1 MCWAQVKPALKYL
14 TDPKY
19 EHDRPKN
26 THSSTHDKYFKE
38 QIMSKQQY
46 NLHTKTDYLNRKMFL
61 DPAGPVTIQRFEE
74 VKYKKI
80 ADFEATARGFFWQ
93 PEEISLTK
101 DSNDFK
107 DASDAV
113 KHIFTSNL
121 LRQTA
126 LDSLQGRGPSQI
138 FMPVISLPE
147 LEALVYNW
155 TFFETN
161 IHSKSYSH
169 IIRNIYNVPKDVFN
183 TIHDTKEIVDMASSV
198 GDYYEALHM
207 VNCRKQMG
215 ETVTEHE
222 HVRAIW
228 MALHASYALEAFR
241 FMVSFATSLAMVEN
255 RIFIGN
261 GNIISLILQDELLHK
276 GWTAYLINQVIK
288 EDPRFLVAKEECE
301 QEVYQLYMD
310 VIREEKAWADYLFN
324 KGPVIG
330 LNANILKDFVD
341 YTAVGALKDIGIKYQ
356 GIAPKS
362 TPIPWFN
369 KHTDTSKKQTALQEN
384 ESTNYV
390 IGVMSEGI
398 DYDALPAL

>member
-1 MCWAQVKPALKYL
+1 
-14 TDPKY
+14 
-19 EHDRPKN
+19 
-26 THSSTHDKYFKE
+26 
-38 QIMSKQQY
+38 MSQAQY
-46 NLHTKTDYLNRKMFL
+46 NLNTKTDYLNRKMFL

-80 ADFEATARGFFWQ
+80 ADFETTARGFFWV
-93 PEEISLTK
+93 PEEISLSK
-101 DSNDFK
+101 DANDFK
-107 DASDAV
+107 EASDAV

-138 FMPVISLPE
+138 FTPVVSLPE

-161 IHSKSYSH
+161 IHSRSYSH
-169 IIRNIYNVPKDVFN
+169 IIRNIYNVPKDVFA

-198 GDYYEALHM
+198 GLYYDRLHM
-207 VNCRKQMG
+207 INCRKEMLEKFPEQ
-215 ETVTEHE
+215 EHIK
-222 HVRAIW
+222 AIW
-228 MALHASYALEAFR
+228 LALNASYALEAFR

-255 RIFIGN
+255 KIFIGN

-276 GWTAYLINQVIK
+276 GWTAYLINQVVK
-288 EDPRFLVAKEECE
+288 EDERFAKAKVECE
-301 QEVYQLYMD
+301 AEVYQMYLD
-310 VIREEKAWADYLFN
+310 VIREEKAWADYLFQ

-341 YTAVGALKDIGIKYQ
+341 YTAVTALKEIGIKYTNP
-356 GIAPKS
+356 APKV

-369 KHTDTSKKQTALQEN
+369 KHSDTSKKQTALQEN
-384 ESTNYV
+384 ERTNYV
-390 IGVMSEGI
+390 IGVMSENI
-398 DYDALPAL
+398 DYDALPAI

>member
-1 MCWAQVKPALKYL
+1 
-14 TDPKY
+14 
-19 EHDRPKN
+19 
-26 THSSTHDKYFKE
+26 
-38 QIMSKQQY
+38 MSDAQY
-46 NLHTKTDYLNRKMFL
+46 NLTTKTDYLNRKMFL

-80 ADFEATARGFFWQ
+80 ADYDQTARGFFWQ

-101 DSNDFK
+101 DANDFK

-126 LDSLQGRGPSQI
+126 LDSLQGRGPTQV
-138 FMPVISLPE
+138 FTPVCSLPE
-147 LEALVYNW
+147 VEALMYNW
-155 TFFETN
+155 GFFETN

-183 TIHDTKEIVDMASSV
+183 TIHDTKEIVAMASSV
-198 GDYYEALHM
+198 GKYYDALHKI
-207 VNCRKQMG
+207 NCLKEVGG
-215 ETVTEHE
+215 EIVERDHIK
-222 HVRAIW
+222 AIY

-255 RIFIGN
+255 KIFIGN

-276 GWTAYLINQVIK
+276 GWTAYLINQVLK
-288 EDPRFLVAKEECE
+288 EDARFAAIKEECE
-301 QEVYQLYMD
+301 AEVYALYMD
-310 VIREEKAWADYLFN
+310 VIREEKEWADYLFK

-330 LNANILKDFVD
+330 LNANILKEFVD
-341 YTAVGALKDIGIKYQ
+341 YTAVGALKDIGIKYLAP
-356 GIAPKS
+356 APKS

-369 KHTDTSKKQTALQEN
+369 KHSDTSKKQTALQEN

-390 IGVMSEGI
+390 IGVMGDGI
-398 DYDALPAL
+398 DYEELPAI

>member
-1 MCWAQVKPALKYL
+1 
-14 TDPKY
+14 
-19 EHDRPKN
+19 
-26 THSSTHDKYFKE
+26 
-38 QIMSKQQY
+38 MSKQQY
-46 NLHTKTDYLNRKMFL
+46 NLQTKTDYTNRKMFL

-74 VKYKKI
+74 VKYNKI
-80 ADFEATARGFFWQ
+80 ADFEKTARGFFWV

-101 DSNDFK
+101 DAQDFK

-138 FMPVISLPE
+138 FTPVISLPE

-161 IHSKSYSH
+161 IHSRSYSH
-169 IIRNIYNVPKDVFN
+169 IIRNIYNVPKEVFN
-183 TIHDTKEIVDMASSV
+183 TIHDTQEIVNMASSV
-198 GDYYEALHM
+198 GKYYDNLHVANCNVESGLHVEEDYHI
-207 VNCRKQMG
+207 K
-215 ETVTEHE
+215 
-222 HVRAIW
+222 AIYL
-228 MALHASYALEAFR
+228 ALHASYALEAFR

-255 RIFIGN
+255 KIFIGN

-276 GWTAYLINQVIK
+276 GWTAFLINQVVK
-288 EDPRFLVAKEECE
+288 EDPRFARAAQECQEEVL
-301 QEVYQLYMD
+301 QIYRD
-310 VIREEKAWADYLFN
+310 VIAEEKAWADYLFM

-341 YTAVGALKDIGIKYQ
+341 YTAVGALKDIGIKYWNP
-356 GIAPKS
+356 ASKT

-369 KHTDTSKKQTALQEN
+369 KHSDTSKKQTALQES

-390 IGVMSEGI
+390 IGVMSDAI
-398 DYDALPAL
+398 DYEALPEL

>member
-1 MCWAQVKPALKYL
+1 
-14 TDPKY
+14 
-19 EHDRPKN
+19 
-26 THSSTHDKYFKE
+26 
-38 QIMSKQQY
+38 MSQQQY
-46 NLHTKTDYLNRKMFL
+46 NLKTKTDYLNRKMFL

-74 VKYKKI
+74 FKYPKI
-80 ADFEATARGFFWQ
+80 ANFETTARGFFWV

-107 DASDAV
+107 EASDAV

-126 LDSLQGRGPSQI
+126 LDSLQGRGPSQV
-138 FMPVISLPE
+138 FAPVVSLPE
-147 LEALVYNW
+147 LEALIYNW

-161 IHSKSYSH
+161 IHSRSYSH
-169 IIRNIYNVPKDVFN
+169 IIRNIYNVPKEVFN
-183 TIHDTKEIVDMASSV
+183 TIHDTEEIVDMASSV
-198 GDYYEALHM
+198 GNYYDYLHRL
-207 VNCRKQMG
+207 NCRK
-215 ETVTEHE
+215 ELNPDNVTEHE
-222 HVRAIW
+222 HIKAIY

-255 RIFIGN
+255 RIFMGN

-288 EDPRFLVAKEECE
+288 EDPRFVAVKAECE
-301 QEVYQLYMD
+301 AEVYALYMD
-310 VIREEKAWADYLFN
+310 VIREEKAWADYLFK

-330 LNANILKDFVD
+330 LNAQILKDFVD

-356 GIAPKS
+356 AAAPKT

-369 KHTDTSKKQTALQEN
+369 KHTDTSKKQTALQES
-384 ESTNYV
+384 ESTSYV
-390 IGVMSEGI
+390 IGVMGDSI
-398 DYDALPAL
+398 DYNALPNI

>member
-1 MCWAQVKPALKYL
+1 
-14 TDPKY
+14 
-19 EHDRPKN
+19 
-26 THSSTHDKYFKE
+26 
-38 QIMSKQQY
+38 MSQKQY
-46 NLHTKTDYLNRKMFL
+46 NLHTKTDYLSRKMFL

-80 ADFEATARGFFWQ
+80 ADFESTARGFFWQ

-101 DSNDFK
+101 DANDFK
-107 DASDAV
+107 EASDAV

-138 FMPVISLPE
+138 FTPVVSLPE

-155 TFFETN
+155 TFYETN

-169 IIRNIYNVPKDVFN
+169 IIRNIYNVPKEVFN

-198 GDYYEALHM
+198 GRYYDALHLI
-207 VNCRKQMG
+207 NCRKELG
-215 ETVTEHE
+215 ETIPERE
-222 HVRAIW
+222 HVKAIYL
-228 MALHASYALEAFR
+228 ALHASYALEAFR

-255 RIFIGN
+255 KIFIGN

-276 GWTAYLINQVIK
+276 GWTAWIINQVVK
-288 EDPRFLVAKEECE
+288 EDERFAKAAKDCE
-301 QEVYQLYMD
+301 DEVLQIYKD
-310 VIREEKAWADYLFN
+310 VIAEEKAWADYLFK

-330 LNANILKDFVD
+330 LNANILKEFVD
-341 YTAVGALKDIGIKYQ
+341 YTAASALKDIGIKYWMP
-356 GIAPKS
+356 APKT

-369 KHTDTSKKQTALQEN
+369 KHSDTSKKQTALQEN

-390 IGVMSEGI
+390 IGVMSENL
-398 DYDALPAL
+398 DYDALPAI

>member
-1 MCWAQVKPALKYL
+1 
-14 TDPKY
+14 
-19 EHDRPKN
+19 
-26 THSSTHDKYFKE
+26 
-38 QIMSKQQY
+38 
-46 NLHTKTDYLNRKMFL
+46 MFL

-74 VKYKKI
+74 VKYNKI
-80 ADFEATARGFFWQ
+80 SDFEKTARGFFWV

-101 DSNDFK
+101 DANDFK
-107 DASDAV
+107 EASDAV

-138 FMPVISLPE
+138 FTPVISLPE

-161 IHSKSYSH
+161 IHSRSYSH
-169 IIRNIYNVPKDVFN
+169 IIRNIYNVPKEIFA
-183 TIHDTKEIVDMASSV
+183 TIHDTKEIVEMASSV
-198 GDYYEALHM
+198 GKYYDDLHM
-207 VNCRKQMG
+207 INCRKEAG
-215 ETVTEHE
+215 EKINEYT
-222 HVRAIW
+222 HVKAIW
-228 MALHASYALEAFR
+228 LALNASYALEALR

-255 RIFIGN
+255 KIFIGN

-276 GWTAYLINQVIK
+276 GWTAFLINQVVK
-288 EDPRFLVAKEECE
+288 EDPRFAQAKVDCE
-301 QEVYQLYMD
+301 AEVYQLYKD
-310 VIREEKAWADYLFN
+310 VIREEKEWAEYLFK

-330 LNANILKDFVD
+330 LNAPILSDFVD
-341 YTAVGALKDIGIKYQ
+341 YTATGALKEIGIKYQ
-356 GIAPKS
+356 ATAPKS

-390 IGVMSEGI
+390 IGVMSDAI
-398 DYDALPAL
+398 DYEELPSL

>member
-1 MCWAQVKPALKYL
+1 M
-14 TDPKY
+14 D
-19 EHDRPKN
+19 
-26 THSSTHDKYFKE
+26 
-38 QIMSKQQY
+38 
-46 NLHTKTDYLNRKMFL
+46 
-61 DPAGPVTIQRFEE
+61 
-74 VKYKKI
+74 
-80 ADFEATARGFFWQ
+80 FFWQ

-101 DSNDFK
+101 DANDFK

-138 FMPVISLPE
+138 FTPVISLPE

-161 IHSKSYSH
+161 IHSRSYSH
-169 IIRNIYNVPKDVFN
+169 IIRNIYNVPKDVFA

-198 GDYYEALHM
+198 GKYYDDLHHI
-207 VNCRKQMG
+207 NCRKEIG
-215 ETVTEHE
+215 EPVTEKE
-222 HVRAIW
+222 HIRAIW
-228 MALHASYALEAFR
+228 LALNASYALEAFR

-255 RIFIGN
+255 KIFMGN
-261 GNIISLILQDELLHK
+261 GNIIGLILQDELLHK

-288 EDPRFLVAKEECE
+288 EDERFVRAKQECE
-301 QEVYQLYMD
+301 GEVYKMYMD
-310 VIREEKAWADYLFN
+310 VIVEEKQWADYLFR

-330 LNANILKDFVD
+330 LNAAILKDFVD
-341 YTAVGALKDIGIKYQ
+341 YTALTALKEIGVKYQ
-356 GIAPKS
+356 QAAPRT

-369 KHTDTSKKQTALQEN
+369 KHSDTSKKQTALQES

-390 IGVMSEGI
+390 IGVMSENI
-398 DYDALPAL
+398 DYESLPAI

>member
-1 MCWAQVKPALKYL
+1 
-14 TDPKY
+14 
-19 EHDRPKN
+19 
-26 THSSTHDKYFKE
+26 
-38 QIMSKQQY
+38 MSKQQY
-46 NLHTKTDYLNRKMFL
+46 NLATRTDYLNRKMFL

-80 ADFEATARGFFWQ
+80 ADYEATARGFFWQ
-93 PEEISLTK
+93 PEEVSLTK

-107 DASDAV
+107 DASETV
-113 KHIFTSNL
+113 RHIFTSNL

-138 FMPVISLPE
+138 FMPVVSLPE
-147 LEALVYNW
+147 LEALIYNW

-183 TIHDTKEIVDMASSV
+183 TIHDTQQIIDMASSV
-198 GDYYEALHM
+198 GKYYDDLHRI
-207 VNCRKQMG
+207 NCAKELGQPV
-215 ETVTEHE
+215 EEVE
-222 HVRAIW
+222 HVRAIY

-255 RIFIGN
+255 KIFMGN
-261 GNIISLILQDELLHK
+261 GNIISLILQDEILHK
-276 GWTAYLINQVIK
+276 EWTAYIINQVVK
-288 EDPRFLVAKEECE
+288 EDPRFAAAKIECE
-301 QEVYQLYMD
+301 AEVYELYLD
-310 VIREEKAWADYLFN
+310 VIREEKSWADYLFN
-324 KGPVIG
+324 RGPVIG

-341 YTAVGALKDIGIKYQ
+341 YTAVGALKEIGIKYQ
-356 GIAPKS
+356 EPAPRS

-369 KHTDTSKKQTALQEN
+369 KHVNTSNKQTALQES

-390 IGVMSEGI
+390 IGVMSDQL
-398 DYDALPAL
+398 DYDALPEL

>member
-1 MCWAQVKPALKYL
+1 
-14 TDPKY
+14 
-19 EHDRPKN
+19 
-26 THSSTHDKYFKE
+26 
-38 QIMSKQQY
+38 MSKQQY
-46 NLHTKTDYLNRKMFL
+46 NLTTKTDYLNRKMFL

-74 VKYKKI
+74 VRYPKI

-107 DASDAV
+107 EASDAI

-138 FMPVISLPE
+138 FTPVISLPE

-155 TFFETN
+155 TFYETN

-169 IIRNIYNVPKDVFN
+169 IIRNIYNVPKTIFN
-183 TIHDTKEIVDMASSV
+183 TIHDTREIVDMASSV
-198 GDYYEALHM
+198 GDYYDALHLI
-207 VNCRKQMG
+207 NCRKEAG
-215 ETVTEHE
+215 EVIAEQDHIK
-222 HVRAIW
+222 AIW
-228 MALHASYALEAFR
+228 LALNASYALEAFR

-255 RIFIGN
+255 KIFIGN
-261 GNIISLILQDELLHK
+261 GNIIGLILQDELLHK
-276 GWTAYLINQVIK
+276 GWTAYLINQVVK
-288 EDPRFLVAKEECE
+288 EDDRFARAKQECE
-301 QEVYQLYMD
+301 QEVYQLYTD
-310 VIREEKAWADYLFN
+310 VIREEKEWADYLFK

-341 YTAVGALKDIGIKYQ
+341 YTAAGALKDIGIKYQ
-356 GIAPKS
+356 QPAPKS
-362 TPIPWFN
+362 TPIPWFSRHVNISN
-369 KHTDTSKKQTALQEN
+369 KQPALQET

-390 IGVMSEGI
+390 IGIMG
-398 DYDALPAL
+398 DTLNYDELPNL

>member
-1 MCWAQVKPALKYL
+1 
-14 TDPKY
+14 
-19 EHDRPKN
+19 
-26 THSSTHDKYFKE
+26 
-38 QIMSKQQY
+38 MSQAQY
-46 NLHTKTDYLNRKMFL
+46 NLNTKTDYLNRKMFL

-101 DSNDFK
+101 DSSDFK

-138 FMPVISLPE
+138 FMPVVSLPE

-198 GDYYEALHM
+198 GNYYEALH
-207 VNCRKQMG
+207 VINCRKQLG
-215 ETVTEHE
+215 ETIPEKEHIK
-222 HVRAIW
+222 AIW

-255 RIFIGN
+255 KIFIGN

-276 GWTAYLINQVIK
+276 GWTAYLINQVVK
-288 EDPRFLVAKEECE
+288 EDSRFAAVKTECE
-301 QEVYQLYMD
+301 AEVYALYAD
-310 VIREEKAWADYLFN
+310 VIREEKDWATYLF
-324 KGPVIG
+324 KMGPVIG
-330 LNANILKDFVD
+330 LNANILKEFVD
-341 YTAVGALKDIGIKYQ
+341 YTALNALKDIGIRYTEP
-356 GIAPKS
+356 APKS
-362 TPIPWFN
+362 NPIPWFM
-369 KHTDTSKKQTALQEN
+369 KHSDTHKKQTALQEN

-390 IGVMSEGI
+390 IGVMSESV
-398 DYDALPAL
+398 DYDSLPTI